1 MDRPVAPP
9 IESTGRRPK
18 PGADQVAVSV
28 PSCPPLLTPKLARAL
43 LTVLRSSASNINGS
57 TECPS
62 GDVAS

>member
-9 IESTGRRPK
+9 IESTGRRAIPDL
-18 PGADQVAVSV
+18 DQVAVGV
-28 PSCPPLLTPKLARAL
+28 PSGPPVLTPKLARAL
-43 LTVLRSSASNINGS
+43 LAVLRASAPSINES